1 MIVANIELFSNSTD
15 ELKILG
21 LFFHFRKITLFSTF
35 TMSKVQGQYK
45 LVQEARDLKTTESAK
60 DHL

>member
-1 MIVANIELFSNSTD
+1 MRTATQDNLQFC
-15 ELKILG
+15 
-21 LFFHFRKITLFSTF
+21 FFGVREEKKITLFSTF